1 MTMTVT
7 GTYESTNQIKNARND
22 LIAIGIPQEQ
32 IFVDDENQL
41 IKVMIADEIEP
52 EIENILKQHDA
63 SSTSVTV
70 N

>member
-7 GTYESTNQIKNARND
+7 ATFDSTNQIKNTHND

-32 IFVDDENQL
+32 IYVDDENQL
-41 IKVMIADEIEP
+41 IKVMIADEIEA

-63 SSTSVTV
+63 NSTSVTV